1 MTGMADHPLPDS
13 ARAAGRRTPPTWAV
27 LLAVC
32 AGQFLVVL
40 DVSVVNVALPSMR
53 EDLALSAT
61 GLQWVVNAYSIAFA
75 GFMLF
80 GGRAGDLFGR
90 KRMFLVGLAVFTA
103 ASLAGGVAQEGWQLL
118 AARAVQ
124 GLGAAVLAPSTLT
137 LLTSA
142 VPEGPA
148 RARAIGTWSAVG
160 AGGGAAGGLVGGVL
174 TDGLSWRWVLLIN
187 VPIGIAVLAAAS
199 RWLTESRATTG
210 RRLDLPGAVLVT
222 AGLAVLA
229 YGIAETEAQ
238 GWDAPGTL
246 VALAVAVL
254 LILGF
259 LLVEA
264 RSRAPLM
271 PLKLF
276 RVRSVSAANAVMI
289 ISGAAMMGMW
299 FFMTLYAQNV
309 LGYSPL
315 LAGLALIPSS
325 LAVVSGAKLAPVLMR
340 SLGARPVVLL
350 GTAVAAAGFGWQS
363 TMRADGTFL
372 GDILG
377 PGVVMMAGAGLAGTP
392 LASLAVSGA
401 DPRDAGLV
409 SGLINTSR
417 TMGGALGLAILSTV
431 AASATAG
438 ADAPEALTDG
448 YALAFRTAA
457 VMLAGAFVLGL
468 LWLPRERRRASTAP
482 TASGPPSTDHPAQ
495 EDPPGINPTAARGD
509 TPGAAPL
516 RQEG

>member
-1 MTGMADHPLPDS
+1 
-13 ARAAGRRTPPTWAV
+13 
-27 LLAVC
+27 
-32 AGQFLVVL
+32 
-40 DVSVVNVALPSMR
+40 
-53 EDLALSAT
+53 
-61 GLQWVVNAYSIAFA
+61 
-75 GFMLF
+75 
-80 GGRAGDLFGR
+80 
-90 KRMFLVGLAVFTA
+90 
-103 ASLAGGVAQEGWQLL
+103 
-118 AARAVQ
+118 
-124 GLGAAVLAPSTLT
+124 
-137 LLTSA
+137 
-142 VPEGPA
+142 
-148 RARAIGTWSAVG
+148 
-160 AGGGAAGGLVGGVL
+160 
-174 TDGLSWRWVLLIN
+174 
-187 VPIGIAVLAAAS
+187 
-199 RWLTESRATTG
+199 
-210 RRLDLPGAVLVT
+210 
-222 AGLAVLA
+222 
-229 YGIAETEAQ
+229 
-238 GWDAPGTL
+238 
-246 VALAVAVL
+246 
-254 LILGF
+254 
-259 LLVEA
+259 
-264 RSRAPLM
+264 
-271 PLKLF
+271 
-276 RVRSVSAANAVMI
+276 
-289 ISGAAMMGMW
+289 MW

-377 PGVVMMAGAGLAGTP
+377 PGIVMMAGAGLAGTP

-457 VMLAGAFVLGL
+457 VMLAGAFLLGL
-468 LWLPRERRRASTAP
+468 LWLPRERRRTSTAP
-482 TASGPPSTDHPAQ
+482 TASGPSSTDHAAHTDHTDHAAQ

>member
-1 MTGMADHPLPDS
+1 
-13 ARAAGRRTPPTWAV
+13 
-27 LLAVC
+27 
-32 AGQFLVVL
+32 
-40 DVSVVNVALPSMR
+40 
-53 EDLALSAT
+53 
-61 GLQWVVNAYSIAFA
+61 
-75 GFMLF
+75 
-80 GGRAGDLFGR
+80 
-90 KRMFLVGLAVFTA
+90 
-103 ASLAGGVAQEGWQLL
+103 
-118 AARAVQ
+118 
-124 GLGAAVLAPSTLT
+124 
-137 LLTSA
+137 
-142 VPEGPA
+142 
-148 RARAIGTWSAVG
+148 
-160 AGGGAAGGLVGGVL
+160 GGAAGGLVGGVL

-363 TMRADGTFL
+363 TMRADGTF
-372 GDILG
+372 
-377 PGVVMMAGAGLAGTP
+377 P
-392 LASLAVSGA
+392 
-401 DPRDAGLV
+401 
-409 SGLINTSR
+409 
-417 TMGGALGLAILSTV
+417 
-431 AASATAG
+431 
-438 ADAPEALTDG
+438 
-448 YALAFRTAA
+448 
-457 VMLAGAFVLGL
+457 
-468 LWLPRERRRASTAP
+468 
-482 TASGPPSTDHPAQ
+482 
-495 EDPPGINPTAARGD
+495 
-509 TPGAAPL
+509 
-516 RQEG
+516 

>member
-1 MTGMADHPLPDS
+1 
-13 ARAAGRRTPPTWAV
+13 
-27 LLAVC
+27 
-32 AGQFLVVL
+32 
-40 DVSVVNVALPSMR
+40 
-53 EDLALSAT
+53 
-61 GLQWVVNAYSIAFA
+61 
-75 GFMLF
+75 
-80 GGRAGDLFGR
+80 
-90 KRMFLVGLAVFTA
+90 
-103 ASLAGGVAQEGWQLL
+103 
-118 AARAVQ
+118 
-124 GLGAAVLAPSTLT
+124 
-137 LLTSA
+137 
-142 VPEGPA
+142 
-148 RARAIGTWSAVG
+148 
-160 AGGGAAGGLVGGVL
+160 
-174 TDGLSWRWVLLIN
+174 N
-187 VPIGIAVLAAAS
+187 VPIGIAVLAAAA
-199 RWLTESRATTG
+199 RWLTESRATSG

-246 VALAVAVL
+246 VALAVAIL

-325 LAVVSGAKLAPVLMR
+325 LAVVSGAKIAPVLMR

-377 PGVVMMAGAGLAGTP
+377 PGIVMMAGAGLAGTP

-438 ADAPEALTDG
+438 ADAPAALTDG

-457 VMLAGAFVLGL
+457 VMLAGAFLLGL
-468 LWLPRERRRASTAP
+468 LWLPRE
-482 TASGPPSTDHPAQ
+482 
-495 EDPPGINPTAARGD
+495 
-509 TPGAAPL
+509 
-516 RQEG
+516 